1 MSDIYVNKNNKAK
14 PAVILSWAET
24 AVPPAVD
31 WSIYKR
37 PNYIMH
43 QMVSNNDE
51 PQCIVPFHMEY
62 SNKPYDLIYDT
73 APGIESLFYWGNN
86 NLVLNLQDYKQALNE
101 AHAFSSDFNFTQAQR
116 DRNWGEWSCNDTTN
130 QFGDEGGG
138 DFSYRRGHIHFL
150 DYTYSDVNFT
160 SAAHNLKTN
169 INIYARPNANGSTI
183 DVDLATI
190 QNGFTLGF
198 NGIISAEGLSNYFN
212 TIGTKQFAA
221 QWMGIGIKGGNGF
234 HDSYSFKNAAS
245 IKMYSINEQ
254 TTNSV
259 ALNNQLTKRELKTD
273 VWYIEDK
280 NFRTYD
286 SLDSFETNYFI
297 KRTNGSTI
305 TYFKGFVEAGV
316 ETWTSVKS
324 EVKFYRS
331 LTEAE
336 ADKSKISD
344 SAGTVTVIDNS
355 DVYTAVNISQP
366 VIFEST
372 GKMVFL
378 PSVNYGFLVTGKSGT
393 NNIVYA
399 GNTATYE
406 SDKWVYSNNELDGT
420 YFKLID
426 DASNIVNQIAGS
438 ITNANTYKIQ
448 QRASISDMMPF
459 PSNTLFTSLNY
470 YIKPL

>member
-24 AVPPAVD
+24 AVPPGID
-31 WSIYKR
+31 WSFYKI

-62 SNKPYDLIYDT
+62 SNKPYDLVYDT
-73 APGIESLFYWGNN
+73 DPGIDSLINWGNN

-101 AHAFSSDFNFTQAQR
+101 AHAFSSYFTQAQR
-116 DRNWGEWSCNDTTN
+116 NRNWGEWSCNDTTN
-130 QFGDEGGG
+130 QFGNGGGG

-150 DYTYSDVNFT
+150 NYTYSDVNFT
-160 SAAHNLKTN
+160 TAAHNLKTN
-169 INIYARPNANGSTI
+169 INVYARPNANGSTI
-183 DVDLATI
+183 DVDLANI

-212 TIGTKQFAA
+212 TISTKQFAA
-221 QWMGIGIKGGNGF
+221 QWMGIGIKGGNEF
-234 HDSYSFKNAAS
+234 SDSYASKNAAS

-254 TTNSV
+254 TTNTV

-286 SLDSFETNYFI
+286 SLDSFTTNYFI

-305 TYFKGFVEAGV
+305 TYFAGFVGAGAV

-324 EVKFYRS
+324 EAKFYR
-331 LTEAE
+331 TWPEAA
-336 ADKSKISD
+336 ADKAIIID
-344 SAGTVTVIDNS
+344 PAAGIVTVIDDS
-355 DVYTAVNISQP
+355 DAYTAVNISQP

-372 GKMVFL
+372 GAISF
-378 PSVNYGFLVTGKSGT
+378 PPENYGFLVTGKSGT

-406 SDKWVYSNNELDGT
+406 SANWVYFNSELDGT
-420 YFKLID
+420 YFKLLN
-426 DASNIVNQIAGS
+426 DADAIVNQIAGS
-438 ITNANTYKIQ
+438 ITDAFTYKIGQ
-448 QRASISDMMPF
+448 YASLTDIMPF